1 VVVVESFV
9 SCDVQCGYIEQI
21 SPDCAAAAAAGAVNA
36 LLAVP
41 ADSPATQSQH
51 AALQA
56 YAAMFQQSKQAA
68 VGKISKALA
77 READA
82 EAAIEHLLLLSA
94 ANSCEWRS
102 LSSASLRKQLVA
114 AAADSAHAPAKAWDK
129 ASFAHKLSCCSPWS
143 DMIITCMKT
152 IVKADAAIAKLTA
165 DRASTSAIGNIKL
178 SLCTRAAAAAAG
190 LSVQASTL
198 FSKKPCSFSRHVML
212 SDDSEAIMQEQW
224 EVLKKAVEQPDSVL
238 LFHLRNHYALIAG
251 HRTLLLPC
259 GQVLQ
264 QILCSRKGQRPKHWI
279 DFRCSWM
286 EGDVPRWSVRDTLLK
301 WVGYKIIMMKR
312 ARAGFVDKDATSIS
326 AIAGVFSTWRAR
338 HGSRAEYSPT
348 PNKNTAFVY

>member
-1 VVVVESFV
+1 MACHVMS
-9 SCDVQCGYIEQI
+9 GYIEQL

-36 LLAVP
+36 LLAVS
-41 ADSPATQSQH
+41 ADSPTTQSQH

-77 READA
+77 RDTDA
-82 EAAIEHLLLLSA
+82 AAAIEHLLQLSA

-114 AAADSAHAPAKAWDK
+114 AAAADSADAPAKAWDK
-129 ASFAHKLSCCSPWS
+129 ASFAHKLSCSSPWS
-143 DMIITCMKT
+143 DMMVASVKT

-165 DRASTSAIGNIKL
+165 ERASTSAIGNIKL
-178 SLCTRAAAAAAG
+178 SLCARAAAAAAG
-190 LSVQASTL
+190 LSVQASTM
-198 FSKKPCSFSRHVML
+198 FSKKPCSFSRHIML
-212 SDDSEAIMQEQW
+212 SDDSEAVMQEQW
-224 EVLKKAVEQPDSVL
+224 EALKNAVQQPDTVL

-251 HRTLLLPC
+251 HRTLRLPC
-259 GQVLQ
+259 GRVLQ

-286 EGDVPRWSVRDTLLK
+286 EGEVPRWSVRDTLLK
-301 WVGYKIIMMKR
+301 WIGYKIIMMKR

-326 AIAGVFSTWRAR
+326 AIAGVFSTWRAH
-338 HGSRAEYSPT
+338 HGLLAEYSPT
-348 PNKNTAFVY
+348 PKQNTAFVY